1 MFIIDGHSNQ
11 LTIKEKKV
19 HNLIERAK
27 TEKRSLLET
36 EAKELLREYG
46 IPVPDFKL
54 IKSED
59 EIIGL
64 AKEINF
70 PIAMK
75 IVSPDII
82 HKSDAGG
89 VKIGLKDEKEAK
101 LAYQGIIS
109 EAKKHNKEAKI
120 SGAIVYTIVPQG
132 TEIIIGMMK
141 DPHFGPVIMFGLG
154 GIFVEVLKDISFRI
168 LPIEER
174 DAREMIAEI
183 KGYEIL
189 KGIRGESPRDIQAIE
204 EVLMKVSKLTM
215 ENPEINEIDLNPI
228 FVFEKGLQVVD
239 ARMIL

>member
-1 MFIIDGHSNQ
+1 MHIIIQ
-11 LTIKEKKV
+11 KAKK
-19 HNLIERAK
+19 
-27 TEKRSLLET
+27 EKRSLLET

-46 IPVPDFKL
+46 IPVPNFKL
-54 IKSED
+54 IKSEE
-59 EIIGL
+59 EIAEL

-70 PIAMK
+70 PIVMK

-82 HKSDAGG
+82 HKTDAGG
-89 VKIGLKDEKEAK
+89 VKVGVKDEEEARMT
-101 LAYQGIIS
+101 YQEIIS
-109 EAKKHNKEAKI
+109 KAIKYNKKASI
-120 SGAIVYTIVPQG
+120 SGVIAYTMVPQG

-168 LPIEER
+168 LPIEEI

-189 KGIRGESPRDIQAIE
+189 KGARGNPPRDIRAIE

-228 FVFEKGLQVVD
+228 FVFENGIQVVD
-239 ARMIL
+239 ARMILSREK

>member
-1 MFIIDGHSNQ
+1 MHRII
-11 LTIKEKKV
+11 KK
-19 HNLIERAK
+19 AK
-27 TEKRSLLET
+27 REKRSLLET
-36 EAKELLREYG
+36 EAKELLKEYG

-54 IKSED
+54 IKSEE
-59 EIIGL
+59 EISGL

-70 PIAMK
+70 PITMK
-75 IVSPDII
+75 IVSPDIM
-82 HKSDAGG
+82 HKTDAGG
-89 VKIGLKDEKEAK
+89 VKINIKDEKEAK
-101 LAYQGIIS
+101 LAYQEIIFQ
-109 EAKKHNKEAKI
+109 AKKYNKEARI
-120 SGAIVYTIVPQG
+120 EGVITYTMVPQG

-154 GIFVEVLKDISFRI
+154 GIFVEILKDISFRI

-174 DAREMIAEI
+174 DAREMITEI

-189 KGIRGESPRDIQAIE
+189 KGARGEASKDIEAIKIL
-204 EVLMKVSKLTM
+204 LMKVSQLTM

>member
-1 MFIIDGHSNQ
+1 M
-11 LTIKEKKV
+11 

-27 TEKRSLLET
+27 AEKRSLLET
-36 EAKELLREYG
+36 EAKELLKEYG

-59 EIIGL
+59 EIIEL
-64 AKEINF
+64 TKEINF
-70 PIAMK
+70 PIVMK

-82 HKSDAGG
+82 HKTDAGG
-89 VKIGLKDEKEAK
+89 VKLNIKDETEAES
-101 LAYQGIIS
+101 AYQEIIFQ
-109 EAKKHNKEAKI
+109 AKKYNKEARI
-120 SGAIVYTIVPQG
+120 EGVIAYTMVPQG

-154 GIFVEVLKDISFRI
+154 GIFVEILKDISFRI

-174 DAREMIAEI
+174 DAREMVNEI
-183 KGYEIL
+183 KGFEIL
-189 KGIRGESPRDIQAIE
+189 KGVRGEGPKNIKAIKN
-204 EVLMKVSKLTM
+204 LLLKISQLAL

-228 FVFEKGLQVVD
+228 FVFEKGLQIVD

>member
-1 MFIIDGHSNQ
+1 M
-11 LTIKEKKV
+11 

-27 TEKRSLLET
+27 VEKRPLLET
-36 EAKELLREYG
+36 EAKELLKEYG

-54 IKSED
+54 IKNEE
-59 EIIGL
+59 EINGL
-64 AKEINF
+64 AEEINF
-70 PIAMK
+70 PITMK

-82 HKSDAGG
+82 HKTDAGG
-89 VKIGLKDEKEAK
+89 VKIGLKDEKKTK
-101 LAYQGIIS
+101 LAYQEIIFK
-109 EAKKHNKEAKI
+109 AKKYNKEARI
-120 SGAIVYTIVPQG
+120 EGVIVYSMVPQE

-154 GIFVEVLKDISFRI
+154 GIFVEILKDISFRI
-168 LPIEER
+168 LPIEEK

-189 KGIRGESPRDIQAIE
+189 KGARGEGPKDIKAIKN
-204 EVLMKVSKLTM
+204 LLLKISQLAL
-215 ENPEINEIDLNPI
+215 ENPEISEIDLNPV

>member
-1 MFIIDGHSNQ
+1 MHQIIQ
-11 LTIKEKKV
+11 KAKK
-19 HNLIERAK
+19 
-27 TEKRSLLET
+27 EKRSLLET
-36 EAKELLREYG
+36 EAKELLKEYK
-46 IPVPDFKL
+46 IPVPNFKL
-54 IKSED
+54 IKSEN

-70 PIAMK
+70 PIVMK

-82 HKSDAGG
+82 HKTDAGG
-89 VKIGLKDEKEAK
+89 VKVGIKDEKEAE
-101 LAYQGIIS
+101 LAYQEIIS
-109 EAKKHNKEAKI
+109 KVKKYNKEAKI
-120 SGAIVYTIVPQG
+120 EGVIVYPMVLQG

-141 DPHFGPVIMFGLG
+141 DPHFGPVVMFGLG

-174 DAREMIAEI
+174 DAGEMITGI

-189 KGIRGESPRDIQAIE
+189 KGARGNSPRDIQAIK
-204 EVLMKVSKLTM
+204 EVLLKVSKLTT

>member
-1 MFIIDGHSNQ
+1 MHRIIQ
-11 LTIKEKKV
+11 KAKK
-19 HNLIERAK
+19 
-27 TEKRSLLET
+27 EKRSLLET

-54 IKSED
+54 IKSEE

-70 PIAMK
+70 PIVMK

-82 HKSDAGG
+82 HKTDTGG
-89 VKIGLKDEKEAK
+89 VKINIKDEKEAK
-101 LAYQGIIS
+101 LAYQEIIFKT
-109 EAKKHNKEAKI
+109 KKYNKEARI
-120 SGAIVYTIVPQG
+120 EGVIVYSIVPQE
-132 TEIIIGMMK
+132 TEIIVGMMK

-154 GIFVEVLKDISFRI
+154 GIFVEVLKDISFRV

-174 DAREMIAEI
+174 DAREMITEI
-183 KGYEIL
+183 RGYEIL
-189 KGIRGESPRDIQAIE
+189 KGARGNPPRDIQAIK
-204 EVLMKVSKLTM
+204 EVLMKVSQLTM

-228 FVFEKGLQVVD
+228 FVFEKGLQIVD

>member
-1 MFIIDGHSNQ
+1 MHQIIQ
-11 LTIKEKKV
+11 KAKK
-19 HNLIERAK
+19 
-27 TEKRSLLET
+27 EKRSLLET
-36 EAKELLREYG
+36 EAKELLKEYG
-46 IPVPDFKL
+46 IPVPNFKL
-54 IKSED
+54 IKSEN

-70 PIAMK
+70 PIVMK

-82 HKSDAGG
+82 HKTDAGG
-89 VKIGLKDEKEAK
+89 VKVGIKDEKEAE
-101 LAYQGIIS
+101 LAYQEIIS
-109 EAKKHNKEAKI
+109 KVKKYNKEAKI
-120 SGAIVYTIVPQG
+120 EGVIVYPMVLQG

-141 DPHFGPVIMFGLG
+141 DPHFGPVVMFGLG

-174 DAREMIAEI
+174 DAGEMITGI

-189 KGIRGESPRDIQAIE
+189 KGARGNPPRDIQAIK
-204 EVLMKVSKLTM
+204 EVLLKVSKLTT

>member
-1 MFIIDGHSNQ
+1 MHKLIKNAK
-11 LTIKEKKV
+11 KEK
-19 HNLIERAK
+19 RP
-27 TEKRSLLET
+27 LLET

-59 EIIGL
+59 EITEL

-70 PIAMK
+70 PIVMK

-82 HKSDAGG
+82 HKTDAGG
-89 VKIGLKDEKEAK
+89 VKLNIKDETEAR
-101 LAYQGIIS
+101 LAYQEIIS
-109 EAKKHNKEAKI
+109 KAKKYNKNAKI
-120 SGAIVYTIVPQG
+120 SGVIVYSMVPQG

-174 DAREMIAEI
+174 DAGEIINEI

-189 KGIRGESPRDIQAIE
+189 KGSRGEAPKDIEAIKN
-204 EVLMKVSKLTM
+204 LLLKISQLALG
-215 ENPEINEIDLNPI
+215 NPEINEIDLNPV
-228 FVFEKGLQVVD
+228 FVFDKGLQVVD
-239 ARMIL
+239 ARVIL

>member
-1 MFIIDGHSNQ
+1 MHQIIQ
-11 LTIKEKKV
+11 KAKK
-19 HNLIERAK
+19 
-27 TEKRSLLET
+27 EKRSLLET
-36 EAKELLREYG
+36 EAKELLKEYG
-46 IPVPDFKL
+46 IPVPNFKL
-54 IKSED
+54 IKSEN

-70 PIAMK
+70 PIVMK

-82 HKSDAGG
+82 HKTDAGG
-89 VKIGLKDEKEAK
+89 VKVGIKDEKEAE
-101 LAYQGIIS
+101 LAYQEIIS
-109 EAKKHNKEAKI
+109 KVKKYNKEAQIFGVITYSMI
-120 SGAIVYTIVPQG
+120 SKA
-132 TEIIIGMMK
+132 TEIIIGMIK
-141 DPHFGPVIMFGLG
+141 DPHFGPVVMFGLG

-174 DAREMIAEI
+174 DAGEMITGI

-189 KGIRGESPRDIQAIE
+189 KGARGNSPRDIQAIK
-204 EVLMKVSKLTM
+204 EVLLKVSKLTT